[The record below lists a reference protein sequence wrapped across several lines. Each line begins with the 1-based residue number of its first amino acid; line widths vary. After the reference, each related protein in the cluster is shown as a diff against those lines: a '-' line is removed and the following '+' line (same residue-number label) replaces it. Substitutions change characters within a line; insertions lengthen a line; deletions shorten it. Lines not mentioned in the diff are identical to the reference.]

1 MYFSMMENGAGPIS
15 KSCLWKSLTS
25 KSSPRFSSR
34 SIKAIGSAIIASFAG
49 IFAWIKAKFG
59 KKKKTED
66 TVLQSAETFENP
78 APETPIDKFDFKCPS
93 CGAMI
98 SEDEH
103 FCPLCGK
110 KIK

>member
-1 MYFSMMENGAGPIS
+1 MA
-15 KSCLWKSLTS
+15 
-25 KSSPRFSSR
+25 
-34 SIKAIGSAIIASFAG
+34 SIAG